1 MSLKFNDIYPKRVSC
16 PMFAKVKKLFRF
28 VSCQAFTEKE
38 IHQQTSATACSALQQ
53 RSWFRR
59 RRDRPHFG
67 KESTCK
73 AIQ

>member
-1 MSLKFNDIYPKRVSC
+1 MSLKFNDIYPKRVSR

-28 VSCQAFTEKE
+28 VSCQAFTKE

-67 KESTCK
+67 KE
-73 AIQ
+73 